1 MANVAGLTPS
11 TRLVPNFIRD
21 LNAVPNMDAAMDTL
35 MGAAESMGYRRV
47 SYSHLSS
54 PRLPDGRW
62 APLAAITR
70 NYPANWDA
78 DWKRHGTNCPY
89 YHACFEG
96 SAVLRWSR
104 VRERRE
110 ALQSS
115 ERDCMHY
122 LEDKQL
128 VNGIT
133 VPIHLPG
140 GQFAFVTVLDSTQ
153 PSDFDELFPT
163 PHERLYFVAHE
174 FHDTIFRRFPSSFP
188 KSRPYDLSSR
198 EVECLVWAA
207 RGKTTEETAQIIDRS
222 FETVRAHLKSS
233 IRKLAATNRS
243 HAIAKACWMGI
254 IDAHN

>member
-1 MANVAGLTPS
+1 
-11 TRLVPNFIRD
+11 
-21 LNAVPNMDAAMDTL
+21 
-35 MGAAESMGYRRV
+35 
-47 SYSHLSS
+47 
-54 PRLPDGRW
+54 
-62 APLAAITR
+62 
-70 NYPANWDA
+70 
-78 DWKRHGTNCPY
+78 
-89 YHACFEG
+89 
-96 SAVLRWSR
+96 
-104 VRERRE
+104 
-110 ALQSS
+110 
-115 ERDCMHY
+115 MHY

-133 VPIHLPG
+133 VSIHLPG

-153 PSDFDELFPT
+153 PSDFDGLFPT